1 MKLAGW
7 QKTTLIDYPGKVAAT
22 IFTSGC
28 NFRCPFCY
36 SKELVLKE
44 EIEKQPEISERDFFN
59 FLEERK
65 RLLEAVV
72 ICGGEPTIHK
82 DLPDFLK
89 KIKKFG
95 YLSKLDTNGSNPE
108 MLKKIIEE
116 DLLDYIAM
124 DVKAPLLNEK
134 YDKAAG
140 LKVDLKKIKESVD
153 LIKNSGVDY
162 EFRITVVPGLQTK
175 EDIIQIAE
183 EIGKARRFF
192 LQNFDSTKPLLDP
205 SLQKI
210 KPYSHEYLLEI
221 REEILPFFE
230 KVGIR

>member
-1 MKLAGW
+1 MRIGGL

-22 IFTSGC
+22 IFVSGC

-175 EDIIQIAE
+175 EDIIQIAK

-210 KPYSHEYLLEI
+210 KPYSDEYLLEI